1 MRDIFNTKRILVVDD
16 SSFIRDVVKKELKQ
30 MGFSGR
36 KLKSVGDGSKALKL
50 IYAEDFDLVI
60 SDWNMPVMDGLSL
73 LKKVKTDAAFKD
85 VFFVMLSAESQK
97 ENISEA
103 LEHGADQFIAKPF
116 KSETF
121 VTTIKNLLI
130 TPELFAGKTVLVVD
144 DSPTT
149 RTIIINNLQQA
160 GFEKTKITEAPDG
173 EAALGLLCEERVDLI
188 ITDWH
193 MPKMDGLEFIKRVRA
208 NDSLSDIPMLMVTAE
223 ADRSNVMSAI
233 QAGVNNY
240 ITKPFN
246 AIDLQEK
253 VEKIFET

>member
-1 MRDIFNTKRILVVDD
+1 MKEVFNNKRILIVDD
-16 SSFIRDVVKKELKQ
+16 SLFIRDIVKKELKQ

-50 IYAEDFDLVI
+50 MYEEDFDLVI

-73 LKKVKTDAAFKD
+73 LKKIKTDAAFKD
-85 VFFVMLSAESQK
+85 IFFVMLSAESQK

-103 LEHGADQFIAKPF
+103 LALGADQFITKPF

-121 VTTIKNLLI
+121 VLTIKNLLI
-130 TPELFAGKTVLVVD
+130 TPEVFADKTVMVVD

-149 RTIIINNLQQA
+149 RKIIINNLQQA
-160 GFEKTKITEAPDG
+160 GFKKTNITEAPDG
-173 EAALGLLCEERVDLI
+173 EAAINMLCGEKVDLI

-208 NDSLSDIPMLMVTAE
+208 NDHLSDIPMLMVTAE
-223 ADRSNVMSAI
+223 ADRSNVLSAV

-246 AIDLQEK
+246 AIDLQGK
-253 VEKIFET
+253 VEKIFES